1 MKKLLIVFIGLLMM
15 VGCKTHSELQ
25 QSYHFTDSVR
35 IHDSIRIKD
44 SVRIM
49 DSTRIVTKINDST
62 RIKDST
68 VVVVDEQGNVKSKE
82 TWHERDHWRKEQDS
96 TLIYKNAMKEAIS
109 QRDMALYENKELQDK
124 LREKKTVEKK
134 SHSLFDYLKIVLA
147 SALAGYLFARRKEI
161 RDRL

>member
-49 DSTRIVTKINDST
+49 DSTRIKTKINDST

-68 VVVVDEQGNVKSKE
+68 VMVVDEQGNIKSKE

-109 QRDMALYENKELQDK
+109 QRDMALYENKELQEK
-124 LREKKTVEKK
+124 LREKKTVEKP
-134 SHSLFDYLKIVLA
+134 SFSLFSFLKIVLC
-147 SALAGYLFARRKEI
+147 SAVAGYIFARLKEI
-161 RDRL
+161 RNKL